1 MRSGS
6 LRDDALQ
13 HTRDWLRC
21 RSDML
26 REMQLTDPKR
36 ATSCARCGEPIPLG
50 PCFWIR
56 RNDSG
61 SLSEERKLLHFH
73 PRCALDLDPVG
84 ALRAVDR
91 TDFAFPG
98 GPTVEALARQRV
110 ASVLDRAEQRWAYD
124 MDPFGRMVEAKPP
137 RTEPHD
143 DSTTVAFAR
152 DSRGRPC
159 VRVLCAGSVLRAN
172 SLHVAPLSQLLPTLT
187 WASSSREYQ
196 FVLPSSRW
204 ALPDEDPARPFV
216 ATLFATRTDENSAR
230 LGTQHLVLWRSLGL
244 PAPLLWIVGGP
255 DDKTR
260 DAFTLRARDALD
272 QSGYA
277 PDESQVVHS
286 PKLTEEALNTLVA
299 ALDERFVHGDEL
311 REREEPYFAT
321 AALLWD
327 TLGERRRERIDH
339 ILAATNIA
347 GPVHSTR
354 ADSLIADSAN
364 WLIDRARFWDAAKL
378 STSLSKRDLS
388 VFRRILLEEL
398 RGESCRYSLLW
409 HIVPPLFQDE
419 PTAPTQQLIDAL
431 VATKDLVRFD
441 TIAKVMIQLRCPT
454 AGRALYLALADVAK
468 ETGACAASARTLMQ
482 NEWLLKEVATS
493 LSDRAFI
500 TATAPR

>member
-1 MRSGS
+1 
-6 LRDDALQ
+6 
-13 HTRDWLRC
+13 
-21 RSDML
+21 ML
-26 REMQLTDPKR
+26 REMRLTDPRR
-36 ATSCARCGEPIPLG
+36 ATTCARCGAPIALG

-56 RNDSG
+56 RNESG

-84 ALRAVDR
+84 AVRAVDR

-124 MDPFGRMVEAKPP
+124 IDQFGRMVEAKPP
-137 RTEPHD
+137 RKVPHD
-143 DSTTVAFAR
+143 DSSTVAFAK
-152 DSRGRPC
+152 DNRGRPC
-159 VRVLCAGSVLRAN
+159 VRVLCAGSALLAK
-172 SLHVAPLSQLLPTLT
+172 SLPKPPLSQLLPTLS
-187 WASSSREYQ
+187 WASTSREYQ

-286 PKLTEEALNTLVA
+286 AVMTAEALDLLVA
-299 ALDERFVHGDEL
+299 ALDERFAQGDEL
-311 REREEPYFAT
+311 REREEPYYAT
-321 AALLWD
+321 ARLLFD
-327 TLGERRRERIDH
+327 TIGESRPERVDH
-339 ILAATNIA
+339 ILTAIHIA

-354 ADSLIADSAN
+354 SDSLIASSAN
-364 WLIDRARFWDAAKL
+364 WLIDRGRLWDAAKL
-378 STSLSKRDLS
+378 ATNLSHRDLS
-388 VFRRILLEEL
+388 VFRRVLVNEL
-398 RGESCRYSLLW
+398 QAGSCSYSLLW
-409 HIVPPLFQDE
+409 HIVPALFRDE
-419 PTAPTQQLIDAL
+419 ATAPKQQLIDAL

-441 TIAKVMIQLRCPT
+441 TIVKVMIQLRSPT
-454 AGRALYLALADVAK
+454 VGRALYRALVIVAN
-468 ETGACAASARTLMQ
+468 GGGPCATIARTLMQ
-482 NEWLLKEVATS
+482 DEWLLKEVATS
-493 LSDRAFI
+493 LSDRAFGV
-500 TATAPR
+500 AD